1 MSDKTIKPCPFCS
14 GAACLNANYSYRTRS
29 FFVFVKCEICGG
41 QGKAFTDSNDPED
54 SNWNDA
60 ACNSAVD
67 AWNMRATDT
76 MKN

>member
-1 MSDKTIKPCPFCS
+1 MADKTIKPCPFCNGS
-14 GAACLNANYSYRTRS
+14 ALLNANYSYRTRT

-41 QGKAFTDSNDPED
+41 QGKAFTDSNDPEH
-54 SNWNDA
+54 SNWNDS

-76 MKN
+76 LKN